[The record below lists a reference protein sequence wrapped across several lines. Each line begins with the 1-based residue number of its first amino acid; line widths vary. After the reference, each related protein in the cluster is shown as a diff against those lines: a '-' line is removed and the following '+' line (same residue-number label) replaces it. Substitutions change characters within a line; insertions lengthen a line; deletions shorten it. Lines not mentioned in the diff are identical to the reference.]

1 MDELDKYK
9 GCLIAG
15 AIGDALGY
23 PIEFLKEKKIFSSYG
38 EKGLT
43 KFETTNGVAQIS
55 DDTQM
60 SMFTANGLLVA
71 ITKAKLKR
79 EKPEYVKCIAD
90 SYKDWLITQTES
102 YSSHSKG
109 NNSWLL
115 NEERLFS
122 SREPGHT
129 CLSAILAGAKG
140 TIDKPINNSKGC
152 GGIMRVAPIGLF
164 FDSKYHSFEEIDMIA
179 AESSALTHGHELGY
193 MTSAV
198 VAHII
203 SLVSHNDDISLIS
216 AVHSAKSFVEEL
228 FKEKRDIGKL
238 ISLIDKAI
246 ELSQMDIDDLETIH
260 LLGEGWV
267 AEETLAI
274 ALYCSLKYSDDLQK
288 ALITSVNHNGDSDST
303 GAVTGNILGAY
314 LGYENIPQVFLDE
327 LELKDVLLEL
337 ANDLYNGAHMSTL
350 DFLYDKSWLEKYYH
364 LLY

>member
-1 MDELDKYK
+1 MDSIDKYK

-23 PIEFLKEKKIFSSYG
+23 PIEFLNEKKIFSSYG

-43 KFETTNGVAQIS
+43 EFDTVNGIAQIS

-71 ITKAKLKR
+71 ATISKIKR
-79 EKPEYVKCIAD
+79 EMPKYVKCIAD
-90 SYKDWLITQTES
+90 SYKDWLITQSES
-102 YSSHSKG
+102 FSSHSKG

-115 NEERLFS
+115 NESRLFS

-129 CLSAILAGAKG
+129 CLSAILSGSNG
-140 TIDKPINNSKGC
+140 TIADPINNSKGC

-164 FDSKYHSFEEIDMIA
+164 FSSKYHSFEEIDKLA
-179 AESSALTHGHELGY
+179 AESSALTHGHDLGY
-193 MTSAV
+193 MPSAV

-203 SLVSHNDDISLIS
+203 SLVSHDDDISLIS
-216 AVHSAKSFVEEL
+216 AVRSAKSFVEEL
-228 FKEKRDIGKL
+228 FKDKEHIGEL
-238 ISLIDKAI
+238 IALIDKAI
-246 ELSQMDIDDLETIH
+246 ELSQKDIDDLEAIH

-274 ALYCSLKYSDDLQK
+274 ALYCSLKYSDDIQK
-288 ALITSVNHNGDSDST
+288 ALIVSVNHKGDSDST

-314 LGYENIPQVFLDE
+314 LGYEKIPQKYLDE
-327 LELKDVLLEL
+327 LELKDVILEL
-337 ANDLYNGAHMSTL
+337 ASDLYNGSHMSTL
-350 DFLYDKSWLEKYYH
+350 DYLNDKSWLVKYYH
-364 LLY
+364 

>member
-1 MDELDKYK
+1 MDSIDKYK

-23 PIEFLKEKKIFSSYG
+23 PIEFLNEKKIFSSYG

-43 KFETTNGVAQIS
+43 EFDTVNGIAQIS

-71 ITKAKLKR
+71 ATISKIKR
-79 EKPEYVKCIAD
+79 EKPKYVKCIAD
-90 SYKDWLITQTES
+90 SYKDWLITQSES
-102 YSSHSKG
+102 FSSHSKG

-115 NEERLFS
+115 NESRLFS

-129 CLSAILAGAKG
+129 CLSAILSGSNG
-140 TIDKPINNSKGC
+140 TIADPINNSKGC

-164 FDSKYHSFEEIDMIA
+164 FSSKYHSFEEIDKLA
-179 AESSALTHGHELGY
+179 AESSALTHGHDLGY
-193 MTSAV
+193 MPSAV

-203 SLVSHNDDISLIS
+203 SLVSHDDDISLIS
-216 AVHSAKSFVEEL
+216 AVRSAKSFVEEL
-228 FKEKRDIGKL
+228 FKDKEHIGEL
-238 ISLIDKAI
+238 IALIDKAI
-246 ELSQMDIDDLETIH
+246 ELSQKDIDDLEAIH

-274 ALYCSLKYSDDLQK
+274 ALYCSLKYSNDIQK
-288 ALITSVNHNGDSDST
+288 ALIVSVNHKGDSDST

-314 LGYENIPQVFLDE
+314 LGYEKIPQKYLDE
-327 LELKDVLLEL
+327 LELKDVILEL
-337 ANDLYNGAHMSTL
+337 ASDLYNGSHMSTL
-350 DFLYDKSWLEKYYH
+350 DYLNDKSWLVKYYH
-364 LLY
+364 

>member
-1 MDELDKYK
+1 MDSIDKYK

-23 PIEFLKEKKIFSSYG
+23 PIEFLNEKKIFSSYG

-43 KFETTNGVAQIS
+43 EFDTVNGIAQIS

-71 ITKAKLKR
+71 ATFSKIKR
-79 EKPEYVKCIAD
+79 EKPKYVKCIAD
-90 SYKDWLITQTES
+90 SYKDWLITQSES
-102 YSSHSKG
+102 FSSHSKG

-115 NEERLFS
+115 NESRLFS

-129 CLSAILAGAKG
+129 CLSAILSGAKG
-140 TIDKPINNSKGC
+140 TIADPINNSKGC

-164 FDSKYHSFEEIDMIA
+164 FSSKYHSFEEIDKLA
-179 AESSALTHGHELGY
+179 AESSALTHGHDLGY
-193 MTSAV
+193 MPSAV

-203 SLVSHNDDISLIS
+203 SLVSHDDDISLIS
-216 AVHSAKSFVEEL
+216 AVRSAKSFVEEL
-228 FKEKRDIGKL
+228 FKDKEHIGEL
-238 ISLIDKAI
+238 IALIDKAI
-246 ELSQMDIDDLETIH
+246 ELSQKDIDDLEAIH

-274 ALYCSLKYSDDLQK
+274 ALYCSLKYSNDIQK
-288 ALITSVNHNGDSDST
+288 ALIVSVNHKGDSDST

-314 LGYENIPQVFLDE
+314 LGYEKIPQKYLDE
-327 LELKDVLLEL
+327 LELKDVILEL
-337 ANDLYNGAHMSTL
+337 ASDLYNGSHMSTL
-350 DFLYDKSWLEKYYH
+350 DYLNDKSWLVKYYH
-364 LLY
+364 

>member
-1 MDELDKYK
+1 MNSIDKYK

-23 PIEFLKEKKIFSSYG
+23 PIEFLNEKKIFSSYG

-43 KFETTNGVAQIS
+43 EFDTVNGIAQIS

-71 ITKAKLKR
+71 ATISKIKR
-79 EKPEYVKCIAD
+79 EKPKYVKCITD
-90 SYKDWLITQTES
+90 SYKDWLITQSES
-102 YSSHSKG
+102 FSSHSKG

-115 NEERLFS
+115 NESRLFS

-129 CLSAILAGAKG
+129 CLLAILSGSNG
-140 TIDKPINNSKGC
+140 TIADPINNSKGC

-164 FDSKYHSFEEIDMIA
+164 FSSKYHSFEEIDKLA
-179 AESSALTHGHELGY
+179 AESSALTHGHDLGY
-193 MTSAV
+193 MPSAV

-203 SLVSHNDDISLIS
+203 SLVSHDDDISLIS
-216 AVHSAKSFVEEL
+216 AVRSAKSFVEEL
-228 FKEKRDIGKL
+228 FKDKEHIGEL
-238 ISLIDKAI
+238 IALIDKAI
-246 ELSQMDIDDLETIH
+246 ELSQKDIDDLEAIH

-274 ALYCSLKYSDDLQK
+274 ALYCSLKYSDDIQK
-288 ALITSVNHNGDSDST
+288 ALIVSVNHKGDSDST

-314 LGYENIPQVFLDE
+314 LGYEKIPQKYLDE
-327 LELKDVLLEL
+327 LELKDVILEL
-337 ANDLYNGAHMSTL
+337 ASDLYNGSHMSTL
-350 DFLYDKSWLEKYYH
+350 DYLNDKSWLDKYYH
-364 LLY
+364 

>member
-1 MDELDKYK
+1 MDSIDKYK

-23 PIEFLKEKKIFSSYG
+23 PIEFLNEKKIFSSYG

-43 KFETTNGVAQIS
+43 EFDTVNGIAQIS

-71 ITKAKLKR
+71 ATISKIKR
-79 EKPEYVKCIAD
+79 EKPKYVKCITD
-90 SYKDWLITQTES
+90 SYKDWLITQSES
-102 YSSHSKG
+102 FSSHSKG

-115 NEERLFS
+115 NESRLFS

-129 CLSAILAGAKG
+129 CLSAILSGSNG
-140 TIDKPINNSKGC
+140 TIADPINNSKGC

-164 FDSKYHSFEEIDMIA
+164 FSSKYHSFEEIDKLA
-179 AESSALTHGHELGY
+179 AESSALTHGHDLGY
-193 MTSAV
+193 MPSAV

-203 SLVSHNDDISLIS
+203 SLVSHDDDISLIS
-216 AVHSAKSFVEEL
+216 AVRSAKSFVEEL
-228 FKEKRDIGKL
+228 FKDKEHIGEL
-238 ISLIDKAI
+238 IALIDKAI
-246 ELSQMDIDDLETIH
+246 ELSQKDIDDLEAIH

-274 ALYCSLKYSDDLQK
+274 ALYCSLKYSDDIQK
-288 ALITSVNHNGDSDST
+288 ALIVSVNHKGDSDST

-314 LGYENIPQVFLDE
+314 LGYEKIPQKYLDE
-327 LELKDVLLEL
+327 LELKDVILEL
-337 ANDLYNGAHMSTL
+337 ASDLYNGSHMSTL
-350 DFLYDKSWLEKYYH
+350 DYLNDKSWLDKYYH
-364 LLY
+364 

>member
-1 MDELDKYK
+1 MDSIDKYK

-23 PIEFLKEKKIFSSYG
+23 PIEFLNEKKIFSSYG

-43 KFETTNGVAQIS
+43 EFDTVNGIAQIS

-71 ITKAKLKR
+71 ATFSKIKR
-79 EKPEYVKCIAD
+79 EKPKYVKCIAD
-90 SYKDWLITQTES
+90 SYKDWLITQSES
-102 YSSHSKG
+102 FSSHSKG

-115 NEERLFS
+115 NESRLFS

-129 CLSAILAGAKG
+129 CLSAILSGAKG
-140 TIDKPINNSKGC
+140 TIADPINNSKGC

-164 FDSKYHSFEEIDMIA
+164 FSSKYHSFEEIDKLA
-179 AESSALTHGHELGY
+179 AESSALTHGHDLGY
-193 MTSAV
+193 MPSAV

-203 SLVSHNDDISLIS
+203 SLVSHDDDISLIS
-216 AVHSAKSFVEEL
+216 AVRSAKSFVEEL
-228 FKEKRDIGKL
+228 FKDKEHIGEL
-238 ISLIDKAI
+238 IALIDKAI
-246 ELSQMDIDDLETIH
+246 ELSQKDIDDLEAIH

-274 ALYCSLKYSDDLQK
+274 ALYCSLKYSDDIQK
-288 ALITSVNHNGDSDST
+288 ALIVSVNHKGDSDST

-314 LGYENIPQVFLDE
+314 LGYEKIPQKYLDE
-327 LELKDVLLEL
+327 LELKDVILEL
-337 ANDLYNGAHMSTL
+337 ASDLYNGSHMSTL
-350 DFLYDKSWLEKYYH
+350 DYLNDKSWLVKYYH
-364 LLY
+364 

>member
-1 MDELDKYK
+1 MDSIDEYK

-23 PIEFLKEKKIFSSYG
+23 PIEFLNEKKIFSSYG

-43 KFETTNGVAQIS
+43 EFDTVNGIAQIS

-71 ITKAKLKR
+71 ATFSKIKR
-79 EKPEYVKCIAD
+79 EKPKYVKCIAD
-90 SYKDWLITQTES
+90 SYKDWLITQSES
-102 YSSHSKG
+102 FSSHSKG

-115 NEERLFS
+115 NESRLFS

-129 CLSAILAGAKG
+129 CLSAILSGSNG
-140 TIDKPINNSKGC
+140 TIADPINNSKGC

-164 FDSKYHSFEEIDMIA
+164 FSSKYHSFEEIDKLA
-179 AESSALTHGHELGY
+179 AESSALTHGHDLGY
-193 MTSAV
+193 MPSAV

-203 SLVSHNDDISLIS
+203 SLVSHDDDISLIS
-216 AVHSAKSFVEEL
+216 AVRSAKSFVEEL
-228 FKEKRDIGKL
+228 FKDKEHIGEL
-238 ISLIDKAI
+238 IALIDKAI
-246 ELSQMDIDDLETIH
+246 ELSQKDIDDLEAIH

-274 ALYCSLKYSDDLQK
+274 ALYCSLKYSDDIQK
-288 ALITSVNHNGDSDST
+288 ALIVSVNHKGDSDST

-314 LGYENIPQVFLDE
+314 LGYEKIPQKYLDE
-327 LELKDVLLEL
+327 LELKDVILEL
-337 ANDLYNGAHMSTL
+337 ASDLYNGSHMSTL
-350 DFLYDKSWLEKYYH
+350 DYLNDKSWLVKYYH
-364 LLY
+364 